1 MSQSN
6 DNSEFIQIILAEGY
20 IPTEGNFVQEVLTEM
35 YNYLSKETG
44 LGPEQLSYFL
54 KQLEYLLGI
63 ENLQEFELKDIASW
77 LNTLKDFPTEND

>member
-1 MSQSN
+1 MSQSS

-44 LGPEQLSYFL
+44 LAPEQLSYYL